1 MDYILNLFR
10 LYAGNGIIMG
20 LYLVSW
26 LLVFWLEKKRD
37 NKIAFVFSAWY
48 VPLVILN
55 PLVGMLLDKLQILPL
70 RIVRLY
76 WLVPVFFLVAYAMV
90 LLVQK
95 AEKRRLDTILI
106 MLLTA
111 FIAVSG
117 RYMGS
122 DDTFEKAENMYKLPT
137 EVIEIVDMINADAES
152 LAKYDERKSIMP
164 LELSTYARQY
174 DGSLPMLYGRYPE
187 GDNSVSVYHLMGV
200 EDEVE
205 VDRVVEYA
213 VMEGCDYLVLDAAK
227 EWIGMPDDDS
237 LQLLGN
243 SGDYCLYR
251 LN

>member
-26 LLVFWLEKKRD
+26 LLVFCLEKKRD
-37 NKIAFVFSAWY
+37 NKIAFVFGAWY

-76 WLVPVFFLVAYAMV
+76 WLIPVFFLVAYAMV

-95 AEKRRLDTILI
+95 AEKKRLDTILI
-106 MLLTA
+106 LLLTA

-117 RYMGS
+117 RYIGS
-122 DDTFEKAENMYKLPT
+122 EDSFEKAENMYKLPA
-137 EVIEIVDMINADAES
+137 EVIGIVDMINQDAKS
-152 LAKYDERKSIMP
+152 LGTYDERKSIMP

-174 DGSLPMLYGRYPE
+174 DGSLSMLYGRYPE

-205 VDRVVEYA
+205 VDRVLEYA
-213 VMEGCDYLVLDAAK
+213 VMEGCDYLVLDATK
-227 EWIGMPDDDS
+227 EWLDMPQDNS
-237 LQLLGN
+237 LQLIGT